1 MIPVSDRKNKGPGG
15 RIQSRAPTPEPPP
28 IITKVKYKVGKR
40 QLIVSGDRIDSN
52 AALVVD
58 GIQVS
63 VRFDAGALLA
73 KPIPLTSGTHEIRV
87 VNPSGVSSQPYS
99 LTVD

>member
-1 MIPVSDRKNKGPGG
+1 MRDQQNQSASGP
-15 RIQSRAPTPEPPP
+15 IQIRVTDPEPPP

-63 VRFDAGALLA
+63 ARFDAGALLA

-87 VNPSGVSSQPYS
+87 VNPSGVTSQPYS